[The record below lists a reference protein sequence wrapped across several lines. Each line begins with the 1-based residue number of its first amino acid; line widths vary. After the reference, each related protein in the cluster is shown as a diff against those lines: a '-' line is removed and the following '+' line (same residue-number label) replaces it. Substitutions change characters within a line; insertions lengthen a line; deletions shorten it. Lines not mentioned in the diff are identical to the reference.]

1 MPKLKREGEERATD
15 FVESLDRGLRL
26 LQAFGTITGPTT
38 LSDVARAADLPRA
51 TARRILFTLAHGGF
65 VSTDGKLFTLTP
77 HVLTLAGS
85 FLRSNQIVAVLQP
98 VLDRIAIAAQEI
110 SSLALLDR
118 DEVVFIARGT
128 PARMFSAGLD
138 IGYRLPAFCTSVGR
152 AMLGQFDDA
161 ELAKRLKAMRREA
174 LTPHTVTDPK
184 RVLAAIAADRKQ
196 GYSLVDREAEAH
208 FRSIS
213 VPVRRYDGTII
224 AAINMGAHIDRVP
237 AKELIDRFLPLL
249 REGAEDVKSQLL

>member
-1 MPKLKREGEERATD
+1 M
-15 FVESLDRGLRL
+15 
-26 LQAFGTITGPTT
+26 
-38 LSDVARAADLPRA
+38 
-51 TARRILFTLAHGGF
+51 
-65 VSTDGKLFTLTP
+65 
-77 HVLTLAGS
+77 
-85 FLRSNQIVAVLQP
+85 AVLQP

-118 DEVVFIARGT
+118 DEVVFIARGR

-184 RVLAAIAADRKQ
+184 RCSPHRRGPQAGLFAGRPRGRAAFPLDL
-196 GYSLVDREAEAH
+196 G
-208 FRSIS
+208 
-213 VPVRRYDGTII
+213 P
-224 AAINMGAHIDRVP
+224 GA
-237 AKELIDRFLPLL
+237 PL
-249 REGAEDVKSQLL
+249 